1 MIGEYSMKYVSIFS
15 FLLFLISSCSV
26 GNHGSKKE
34 FTDDFYRQKINGEK
48 RYVYVD
54 IHEDILRIYPALKSK
69 KKLIVDTLSTHQFY
83 QQEIVGGVSE
93 KIVFKNNSYD
103 IDFLTIPLK
112 YRPKVASVPQQLNA
126 NLNGAIY
133 IGIRT
138 DNYKVQYLKNPLK
151 KSVRQINHYGLS
163 IGVFTGLGSTAMTP
177 TTTNGAIAIEYDG
190 LIWNKG
196 VAGIIAVNNF
206 TVGLSV
212 GFDDLMDSNKKYW
225 TYQTKPWLGLA
236 FGLNLN

>member
-1 MIGEYSMKYVSIFS
+1 MKHLLNIIIVLLLS
-15 FLLFLISSCSV
+15 FFASCSGV
-26 GNHGSKKE
+26 KLSSKR
-34 FTDDFYRQKINGEK
+34 DFANGFYSQKINK
-48 RYVYVD
+48 KKQNVYVVLQD
-54 IHEDILRIYPALKSK
+54 DVLVIYPVVSENHKQL
-69 KKLIVDTLSTHQFY
+69 VDTAATHQFY
-83 QQEIVGGVSE
+83 QKEMMGDVSE
-93 KIVFKNNSYD
+93 TILFKKNSYD

-133 IGIRT
+133 LGFRT
-138 DNYKVQYLKNPLK
+138 DNFKVQYFKNPLK

-177 TTTNGAIAIEYDG
+177 TTTNSAIAIEYDG

-196 VAGIIAVNNF
+196 IAGIIAVNNF

-225 TYQTKPWLGLA
+225 TYQAKPWLGLA